1 MKPADLDLYML
12 LLGLPI
18 NFISD
23 QDASRL
29 GYLKQLTDTYSNNIL
44 IPTVQTMILLL
55 KIRIIKEIIM
65 IINLAQ

>member
-29 GYLKQLTDTYSNNIL
+29 GYLKQFTDTYSNNIL